1 MNGFGARS
9 PRGARTASALLLPLW
24 TLTWATPLPLR
35 LVPALASPIKPP
47 ARPLASQLLN
57 SVSEDARQA
66 KAARAVVGKAS
77 AKLGLVLRRVKSSTG
92 TDLGHERRAAPTLV
106 LLLLLVVLL
115 RLALMLRLAT
125 VLLLLRDVSRLLRLP
140 VWRRLLVRRPAL
152 HRRHPHRRVRLGPC
166 PRARAAG

>member
-1 MNGFGARS
+1 MSGFGARS
-9 PRGARTASALLLPLW
+9 SRGARTASALLLPLW
-24 TLTWATPLPLR
+24 ILTWATPLPLR
-35 LVPALASPIKPP
+35 LVPALASPFKPP
-47 ARPLASQLLN
+47 ARPLASQFLN
-57 SVSEDARQA
+57 TVSEDARQA

-125 VLLLLRDVSRLLRLP
+125 VLLLLRVSRLLRLP
-140 VWRRLLVRRPAL
+140 VWRRLMVRRPAL

>member
-9 PRGARTASALLLPLW
+9 SRGARTASALLLPLW
-24 TLTWATPLPLR
+24 SLTWATPLPLR

-106 LLLLLVVLL
+106 LLLLLLLVV
-115 RLALMLRLAT
+115 
-125 VLLLLRDVSRLLRLP
+125 LLRLP

>member
-1 MNGFGARS
+1 MSGFGARS
-9 PRGARTASALLLPLW
+9 SRGARTASALLLPLCS
-24 TLTWATPLPLR
+24 LTWATPLPLR
-35 LVPALASPIKPP
+35 LVPALASPIRPP

-57 SVSEDARQA
+57 TVSEDARQA
-66 KAARAVVGKAS
+66 KAASAVVGKAS

-106 LLLLLVVLL
+106 LLLLVVLL

-125 VLLLLRDVSRLLRLP
+125 VLLLLRMSRLLRLP
-140 VWRRLLVRRPAL
+140 VWRRLLVRRPTL